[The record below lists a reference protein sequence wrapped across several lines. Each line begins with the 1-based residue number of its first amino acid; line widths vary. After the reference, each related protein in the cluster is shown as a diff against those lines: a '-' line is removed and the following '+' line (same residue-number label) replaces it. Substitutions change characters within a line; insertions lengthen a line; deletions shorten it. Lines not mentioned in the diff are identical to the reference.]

1 MAKTS
6 RYTRPATQ
14 PAKPPRATMLILK
27 GAFIS
32 IVTSVLC
39 IVTLALIT
47 LATENTSIES
57 YAPYI
62 MIGVSLLSIFI
73 GSAWA
78 TKEAQARG
86 LLIGMAVGVIYVLL
100 SLAIGIE
107 LNQETLSLLVVAN
120 KLGAGLAAGAL
131 GGMVGVN
138 L

>member
-1 MAKTS
+1 MAKAS
-6 RYTRPATQ
+6 RNTRPATH
-14 PAKPPRATMLILK
+14 PAKPPSVTMLILK

-32 IVTSVLC
+32 IITSVLC

-57 YAPYI
+57 YAHYI
-62 MIGVSLLSIFI
+62 MVGVSLLSIFI

-86 LLIGMAVGVIYVLL
+86 LLIGMTVGVIYVLL
-100 SLAIGIE
+100 SLAIGLE

-120 KLGAGLAAGAL
+120 KLSAGLAAGAL
-131 GGMVGVN
+131 GGLVGVN